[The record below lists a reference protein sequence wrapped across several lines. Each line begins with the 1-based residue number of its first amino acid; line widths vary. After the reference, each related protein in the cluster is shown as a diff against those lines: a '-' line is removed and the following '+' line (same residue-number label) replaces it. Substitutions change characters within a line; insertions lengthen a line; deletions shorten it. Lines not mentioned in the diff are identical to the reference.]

1 MYFVIKDEKLF
12 DDYVKIWEKVSD
24 MIKKLQ

>member
-12 DDYVKIWEKVSD
+12 DDYVKTWEKVSN